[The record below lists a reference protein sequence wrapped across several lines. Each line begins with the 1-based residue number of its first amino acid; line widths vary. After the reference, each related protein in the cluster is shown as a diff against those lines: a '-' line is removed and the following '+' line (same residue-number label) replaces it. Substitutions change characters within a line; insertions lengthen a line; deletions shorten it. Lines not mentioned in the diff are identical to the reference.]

1 MLKENSKI
9 VYDFVKAHDGE
20 DFTAQDIADATG
32 LSVRS
37 VNGIVTSAFQRHKD
51 KDKNEVPLMVRVPA
65 EIQDPETG
73 LHKAIKFIQLTDAGR
88 EFAEPSFFAYW
99 RNYDIINIR
108 FHLSNM
114 QFNSFLQ
121 SKSN

>member
-1 MLKENSKI
+1 MLSENSKA
-9 VYDFVKAHDGE
+9 VFDFVKEHDGQ

-51 KDKNEVPLMVRVPA
+51 ADKNEVPLMVRVPA
-65 EIQDPETG
+65 EIEDPETG

-88 EFAEPSFFAYW
+88 AFDPAAE
-99 RNYDIINIR
+99 D
-108 FHLSNM
+108 
-114 QFNSFLQ
+114 
-121 SKSN
+121 

>member
-37 VNGIVTSAFQRHKD
+37 VNGIVTSAFQRKG
-51 KDKNEVPLMVRVPA
+51 LMERIPA
-65 EIQDPETG
+65 EVENADGTHDKVKLIKLTAEGMAFDP
-73 LHKAIKFIQLTDAGR
+73 D
-88 EFAEPSFFAYW
+88 AEPAE
-99 RNYDIINIR
+99 
-108 FHLSNM
+108 
-114 QFNSFLQ
+114 
-121 SKSN
+121 